1 MGNIVHEIKRY
12 YATLDTANWDKHD
25 LQLLQ
30 NKRIEYVIK
39 HKQLGYCVKIYEHEL
54 ENIRKNG
61 TISLTIW
68 PDGDST
74 TFVETYKVTGIYME
88 TQMVEEI

>member
-1 MGNIVHEIKRY
+1 MDNIVHEIKRY
-12 YATLDTANWDKHD
+12 YATLDTANWGKQD
-25 LQLLQ
+25 LQLLR

-39 HKQLGYCVKIYEHEL
+39 HKQLGYCVRIYEQEL
-54 ENIRKNG
+54 DDIRKTG

-74 TFVETYKVTGIYME
+74 SFVEVYKVTGIYVE
-88 TQMVEEI
+88 TQIVEEI

>member
-25 LQLLQ
+25 LQMLQ

-39 HKQLGYCVKIYEHEL
+39 HKQLGYCVRVYEHEL
-54 ENIRKNG
+54 DTIRETG
-61 TISLTIW
+61 TICLTSW

-74 TFVETYKVTGIYME
+74 TFTDQYKISGIFME
-88 TQMVEEI
+88 TQTLEEI